1 MAGLNRNLRA
11 AFITVNVLLII
22 VFVMLVTSV
31 HVLTNR
37 EDVRIDGEKYDIH
50 KTLWGVVGGILMVS
64 LLGLLGVL
72 KEKRWALIL
81 YIIVS
86 VIGVLIFLF
95 FGVPAALNAVDAS
108 KIVSLIHVLGMPTPG
123 VVRLMNVLVATY
135 LVPAVFGFI
144 EVVLASVLSCQLRK
158 LQATRQQGQELRS
171 IDQTNAHHPSA
182 SPQYYPVSQTNSTS
196 PSIYPQLNPSSQ
208 DMTAPVYYP
217 PSQAVPS

>member
-81 YIIVS
+81 
-86 VIGVLIFLF
+86 
-95 FGVPAALNAVDAS
+95 
-108 KIVSLIHVLGMPTPG
+108 IVSLIHVLGMPTPG